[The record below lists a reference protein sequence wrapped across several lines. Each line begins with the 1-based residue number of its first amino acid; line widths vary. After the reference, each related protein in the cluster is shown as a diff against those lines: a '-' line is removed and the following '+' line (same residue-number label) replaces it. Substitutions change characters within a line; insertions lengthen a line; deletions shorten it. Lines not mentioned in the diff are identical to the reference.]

1 MVFNSSP
8 DLLFESALAL
18 TNIASRIL
26 DQTKAVVSAA
36 TVAGFIFT
44 SSSYV
49 QKKLFCQ
56 PDADLTSCFRYLEK
70 DCSSFK
76 KSRHCSAY
84 TVNQS

>member
-8 DLLFESALAL
+8 DLQFESALAL

-36 TVAGFIFT
+36 AVAGFIFT

-49 QKKLFCQ
+49 QKN
-56 PDADLTSCFRYLEK
+56 
-70 DCSSFK
+70 SFANPMQIL
-76 KSRHCSAY
+76 HHVLD
-84 TVNQS
+84 T